1 MYEEVIE
8 KINTADYEDAYKLIV
23 DIKKKSSNYDG
34 ELAILEAETCYQM
47 GYRQEMFHAIGKGIQ
62 IEPENYELFFY
73 WVTIIWMLICNRHI
87 CVMNRRNSIVK
98 IMKI

>member
-34 ELAILEAETCYQM
+34 ELAILEAETCYQ
-47 GYRQEMFHAIGKGIQ
+47 IQ
-62 IEPENYELFFY
+62 AGDVP
-73 WVTIIWMLICNRHI
+73 CNRQG
-87 CVMNRRNSIVK
+87 NTD
-98 IMKI
+98 